1 MNRGSLWL
9 LFLSLTAAGC
19 TCGAFDPNTTRFACS
34 SDDDCGAGYVCASAN
49 GGKECVLASTSGGGG
64 GGSVTGGGSGGGG
77 GGVLGG
83 GGGATGGGDA
93 DGGDD
98 AGTDGGLDGGDDAG
112 LDAGV
117 DGGTDGGA
125 RDGGTDGGSDGGLPT
140 PDHLVITTPAQ
151 TLPTSTC
158 SNPLTVQMRD
168 SLDRPVTSPAITQL
182 SLTSSLPQ
190 VSFFN
195 GPGCAG
201 ANVGL
206 TTIPAGSTSTT
217 VSFRG
222 LQPGT
227 AVLSFA
233 SLTLRPGMVSQ
244 SQTLTAPPAAL
255 AFVTPAPV
263 APVAGFCFLATVEAR
278 SSGGIATNVSANTT
292 INLQSV
298 PADALRFFSDAAC
311 TTSVTSTVM
320 PGGQSRASFYVKTIS
335 GGADTMVAI
344 APFGTAS
351 QQLQVTGVVRR
362 GTCSLGSLQTSFS
375 CPINPPQSSL
385 SQTMLVY
392 QATTGTNGPDRY
404 EGRCRLTTVDTLT
417 CERPGTGSQLFIN
430 WQTAE
435 LPTGMQVSRGAAS
448 SCPSPLPAQRTL
460 PVSPVANPTSSF
472 VLSSFSGN
480 GTNYDGDD
488 LSAMRLSPD
497 AGFVFLDNRDFAGT
511 GCTGY
516 EYQVV
521 QLDGVTTLRGSSG
534 PLLQGDRQVT
544 VSALPAASPNT
555 VLLSQ
560 AVMSANPVASLS
572 MCNVLVRGEMTTPT
586 SLSFSRGADQINPL
600 SCSNVTIS
608 DVAWERVDFGS
619 RARVQ
624 AFTVLLSN
632 TSTTV
637 NIAAVDVTR
646 ALVFAGGQAAGGQTS
661 GETAYDNTNDD
672 NIGPAQVE
680 RFDFVNPTSV
690 RLTRAASNSTAS
702 ITFYVVELEP

>member
-9 LFLSLTAAGC
+9 LSLSLTAAGC

-77 GGVLGG
+77 GGGVLGG

-98 AGTDGGLDGGDDAG
+98 AGTDGGLADAG

-117 DGGTDGGA
+117 DGGTDGGP
-125 RDGGTDGGSDGGLPT
+125 RDGGTDGGTDGGLPT

-168 SLDRPVTSPAITQL
+168 SLDRPVTSPANTQL

-195 GPGCAG
+195 GTGCAG

-227 AVLSFA
+227 AALTFA

-255 AFVTPAPV
+255 TFVTPAPV
-263 APVAGFCFLATVEAR
+263 APLAGFCFLATVEAR
-278 SSGGIATNVSANTT
+278 SSVNGPASNVATDTT
-292 INLQSV
+292 INLTSQPV
-298 PADALRFFSDAAC
+298 GALRFFSDAAC
-311 TTSVTSTVM
+311 STSVSTTLM
-320 PGGQSRASFYVKTIS
+320 PAGQSRASFYVKTIS
-335 GGADTMVAI
+335 GGGDTIVAA
-344 APFGTAS
+344 APFGTAT
-351 QQLQVTGVVRR
+351 QLLQVTPVVRR
-362 GTCSLGSLQTSFS
+362 NTCSIGSLQTSWN
-375 CPINPPQSSL
+375 CPINPPQTSL
-385 SQTMLVY
+385 AKTMVVY
-392 QATTGTNGPDRY
+392 QATASSSSPDDY
-404 EGRCRLTTVDTLT
+404 EVRCRLTAVDTLT
-417 CERPGTGSQLFIN
+417 CERNGTGSRVDIA

-435 LPTGMQVSRGAAS
+435 LPTGLSVQRGTGNTCGSGFVALA
-448 SCPSPLPAQRTL
+448 PPVNPAT
-460 PVSPVANPTSSF
+460 NF
-472 VLSSFSGN
+472 VLSSFSGI
-480 GTNYDGDD
+480 GTNFDGDD
-488 LSAMRLSPD
+488 LSSARLLSD
-497 AGFVFLDNRDFAGT
+497 AGVALVLDNRSGQ
-511 GCTGY
+511 GCAGY

-521 QLDGVTTLRGSSG
+521 ELSGVTTLRGSTG
-534 PLLQGDRQVT
+534 PLGAGQRQVG
-544 VSALPAASPNT
+544 VMGLPPASPNS
-555 VLLSQ
+555 VLLNQ
-560 AVMSANPVASLS
+560 AVLAGTISNTIS
-572 MCNVLVRGEMTTPT
+572 MCNLLVRGEMTSST
-586 SLSFSRGADQINPL
+586 SLQFSRGADQINPL
-600 SCSNVTIS
+600 ACN
-608 DVAWERVDFGS
+608 DVAITDIPWERVDFGA

-624 AFTVLLSN
+624 AIPLQLQNNSFDVVPPTL
-632 TSTTV
+632 
-637 NIAAVDVTR
+637 AAVDPTR
-646 ALVFAGGQAAGGQTS
+646 TLVFAGGQMAGGQSS
-661 GETAYDNTNDD
+661 GETSVDNQGDD
-672 NIGPAQVE
+672 SIGQAQA
-680 RFDFVNPTSV
+680 RFELNTGTLLRV
-690 RLTRAASNSTAS
+690 TRGRSQATGAVTL
-702 ITFYVVELEP
+702 YVVELEP